1 MDFPLYVH
9 TYELNGRIYRRN
21 PYRGFRSE
29 EEAELRG
36 GDTAD
41 LYADDD
47 EYDDFTGAV
56 KMTHNVESS
65 EEVHESEVNSS
76 ACVWGP
82 LLGSDGSIGE
92 GTKVGNASCDND
104 DDEKTLCS
112 STVGNRDVGDTAE
125 TGREES
131 AIKFD
136 PRSKKW
142 STRLEIPYEMIR
154 FVIGVKGSMKRRLE
168 VETDCRLI
176 FPEREKKA
184 KYIDIVSTKSQES
197 IERCRDRIELMVMG
211 TRERSAFTHFVSLP
225 MNHADIQTA
234 FTQFAEL
241 VQNDDE
247 LPASCREP
255 AVFQEAGKLH
265 LTVVMLS
272 LLDENEKTKAA
283 NALEAVVNN
292 RAKKIVDGVPM
303 EVELRGLEYMNDDPT
318 RVRVLYAKAY
328 SEKLQE
334 VANVIADG
342 IGDAGLAPRRSER
355 VKVHCTLMNTRY
367 AIEKGKENDAMDV
380 EKLMQKY
387 GEFFFGHV
395 SVSEI
400 EKGKENDAM
409 DVEKLMQK
417 YGEFFFGH
425 VSVSEVHL
433 SSRVDPKD
441 ENGFYACVASFKLC

>member
-1 MDFPLYVH
+1 MRALISV
-9 TYELNGRIYRRN
+9 YRSVR
-21 PYRGFRSE
+21 
-29 EEAELRG
+29 L
-36 GDTAD
+36 TARA
-41 LYADDD
+41 L
-47 EYDDFTGAV
+47 V
-56 KMTHNVESS
+56 KRAITCSCAHN
-65 EEVHESEVNSS
+65 
-76 ACVWGP
+76 
-82 LLGSDGSIGE
+82 
-92 GTKVGNASCDND
+92 
-104 DDEKTLCS
+104 
-112 STVGNRDVGDTAE
+112 
-125 TGREES
+125 S
-131 AIKFD
+131 AIKRRMSEGSASQRSKELPYSKSCTSQKEPISKACGIQGEITSALQEVSETPIQGVNIAAREPVQGAQYVKDEDGGSEKSIEKGKYEPKCIDNDQPEADKISESISESVPEIGVIKFN
-136 PRSKKW
+136 PVSKKW
-142 STRLEIPYEMIR
+142 STGVVIPKEMR
-154 FVIGVKGSMKRRLE
+154 RYVIGAKGRRKRKLE
-168 VETDCRLI
+168 EETDCRLI
-176 FPEREKKA
+176 FPSRRKKMRP
-184 KYIDIVSTKSQES
+184 INIVSSKSQECV
-197 IERCRDRIELMVMG
+197 ELCRDRIESLIVE
-211 TRERSAFTHFVSLP
+211 TRKRASYTHFVSLP

-395 SVSEI
+395 SVSE
-400 EKGKENDAM
+400 
-409 DVEKLMQK
+409 
-417 YGEFFFGH
+417 
-425 VSVSEVHL
+425 VHL